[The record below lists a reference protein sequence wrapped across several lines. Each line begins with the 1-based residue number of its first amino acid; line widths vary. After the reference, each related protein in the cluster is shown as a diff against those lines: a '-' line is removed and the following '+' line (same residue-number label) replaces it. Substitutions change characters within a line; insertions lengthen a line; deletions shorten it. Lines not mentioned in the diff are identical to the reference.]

1 MLNEF
6 LTRLNEELTVRHIED
21 REGIMD
27 FIQEMINDHLDNGEK
42 LEDVLKALGDPADI
56 ARSFADDDVPETEER
71 SIVQTQSS
79 RLEYDYLKDLDI
91 ENVSYNYEIL
101 PSAEDKVVL
110 EYDESDESYL
120 NIRYHDGRLSI
131 EQEWNY
137 DLKNIFRKRKI
148 VVNAGTQNVRIY
160 IPEGN
165 EPDIDLENVSGKIDI
180 SDLTFR
186 KMELEGVSGLMTLS
200 NISCHS
206 LECENVS
213 GAIVIENVEADRYC
227 TMETVSG
234 RIEGNVVASGKISAE
249 SVSGSIGMKVNG
261 DMQDYD
267 IEVSSLFNSKKTRG
281 NGHSVLTIETVS
293 GKVSY
298 EFV

>member
-27 FIQEMINDHLDNGEK
+27 FIQEMINDRLDNGEE
-42 LEDVLKALGDPADI
+42 LEDVLSALGDPADI
-56 ARSFADDDVPETEER
+56 ARSFADDDVPETKER

-120 NIRYHDGRLSI
+120 NIRYLDGRLSI

-234 RIEGNVVASGKISAE
+234 RIEGNVVTSGKISAE
-249 SVSGSIGMKVNG
+249 SVSGSIGMKVSG